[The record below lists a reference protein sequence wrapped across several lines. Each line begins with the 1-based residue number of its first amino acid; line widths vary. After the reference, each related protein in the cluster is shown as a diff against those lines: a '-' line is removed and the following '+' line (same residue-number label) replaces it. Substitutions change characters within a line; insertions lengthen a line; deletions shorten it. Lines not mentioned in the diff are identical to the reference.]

1 MQFEARVLTTAQQ
14 TQTIIFE
21 ALDEQDAR
29 GQMSARQYSVLSLKT
44 NAGLQGGLASVNLLG
59 TKKAFD
65 LLLFAQEL
73 HALVAAGLSVV
84 EALEALMERTDSSDT
99 RAILSRLLTQLREG
113 QRLSSALALQPSI
126 FPVLFVG
133 VVQAAEGTSDLPRS
147 LERYISYETR
157 LTGLRHKITSAA
169 IYPAVLL
176 CVGSLVALFLL
187 GYVVPRFSSVYQGS
201 GKPLP
206 WASQLLLGWGTF
218 VSTYAWEVAALLA
231 CALCFAVWAVLHT
244 TRSGGWW
251 RVLAWLPGAAPRLQ
265 ILELS
270 RLYLTLGM
278 LLEGGIPITRAMQI
292 SRAVLQGKNVQALQ
306 HASDAV
312 GQGNRISAT
321 FEQHNLS
328 TPVASRLLRIGEQTG
343 QLGIMFSRTAAFY
356 DSETTRWIERFSK
369 VFEPVLMAI
378 IGIVIGLIVI
388 LLYMPIF
395 DLAGS
400 LQS

>member
-1 MQFEARVLTTAQQ
+1 MQFEARVLTLAQQ
-14 TQTIIFE
+14 TQTLIIE
-21 ALDEQDAR
+21 GLDEQDAR
-29 GQMSARQYSVLSLKT
+29 GQLLARQYSVLSLKA
-44 NAGLQGGLASVNLLG
+44 NVGLQQGFSSINLLS

-84 EALEALMERTDSSDT
+84 ESLEALVERTESGDT

-113 QRLSSALALQPSI
+113 QRLSSALAMQPTI

-147 LERYISYETR
+147 LERYISYDTR

-218 VSTYAWEVAALLA
+218 VSTHAWEVAALLA

-244 TRSGGWW
+244 TRSGGWSW
-251 RVLAWLPGAAPRLQ
+251 NYQ
-265 ILELS
+265 DCI
-270 RLYLTLGM
+270 
-278 LLEGGIPITRAMQI
+278 
-292 SRAVLQGKNVQALQ
+292 
-306 HASDAV
+306 
-312 GQGNRISAT
+312 
-321 FEQHNLS
+321 
-328 TPVASRLLRIGEQTG
+328 
-343 QLGIMFSRTAAFY
+343 
-356 DSETTRWIERFSK
+356 
-369 VFEPVLMAI
+369 
-378 IGIVIGLIVI
+378 
-388 LLYMPIF
+388 
-395 DLAGS
+395 
-400 LQS
+400 

>member
-14 TQTIIFE
+14 IQTLILE

-29 GQMSARQYSVLSLKT
+29 GQLLARQYSVLSLKA
-44 NAGLQGGLASVNLLG
+44 NIGLQGGLARVNLLG
-59 TKKAFD
+59 TKKTFD

-73 HALVAAGLSVV
+73 HALVSAGLSVV
-84 EALEALMERTDSSDT
+84 EALEALMERTESGDT
-99 RAILSRLLTQLREG
+99 RAIMSRLLTQLREG
-113 QRLSSALALQPSI
+113 QRLSSALALQPMI

-133 VVQAAEGTSDLPRS
+133 VVQAAEGTSDLPKS

-176 CVGSLVALFLL
+176 SVGSLVALFLL

-218 VSTYAWEVAALLA
+218 VSTYAWEVAAVLV
-231 CALCFAVWAVLHT
+231 CALCFAVWAVLQT

-278 LLEGGIPITRAMQI
+278 LLEGGIPVTRAMQI
-292 SRAVLQGKNVQALQ
+292 SQAVLQGANVLALQ
-306 HASDAV
+306 QASDQV
-312 GQGNRISAT
+312 GQGHRISGA
-321 FEQHNLS
+321 FEQFGLS